1 MNWIIPFKGRGHS
14 GAFDQ
19 NFLYQSGNIYVMDN
33 HRAALWCW
41 LNFYKDDLKDV
52 GVFHLDRHSDA
63 LQSNLTSWVSQAT
76 SPIHV
81 SSMDI
86 QSYLDAV
93 DNGCPPAKLFRW
105 DNYLSIFLD
114 MYRDDINSFDFSVYE
129 GDAINHPCTVKRMPW
144 ELPENISFWLS
155 KGKWILNIDLDY
167 FFYKVDESIEQMYSD
182 EYLHSFFN
190 EVSLV
195 AKRDAEVVVTICFSP
210 ECCGSWAYAEKIWD
224 IAESYLNTGLVLP
237 P

>member
-1 MNWIIPFKGRGHS
+1 MNWIIPFKGRRHS
-14 GAFDQ
+14 GALNQ
-19 NFLYQSGNIYVMDN
+19 NFLYQSSNIYVMDN

-63 LQSNLTSWVSQAT
+63 ERSNLPSWVSQAT

-93 DNGCPPAKLFRW
+93 DKECPPTKLFRW

-114 MYRDDINSFDFSVYE
+114 MYRDDINCFDFSVYE

-155 KGKWILNIDLDY
+155 EGKWILNIDLDY
-167 FFYKVDESIEQMYSD
+167 FFYKVDESIEKMYSD

-190 EVSLV
+190 KVSLV

-210 ECCGSWAYAEKIWD
+210 ECCGSWAYAEKIWY
-224 IAESYLNTGLVLP
+224 IAESYLKTGLVLP